1 MDRNTDMTKM
11 VWKRNE
17 VESPC
22 IQICV
27 VHPTERI
34 CTGCY
39 RTIDEITRWSKM
51 DSSERSKIMQ
61 DLPDRKPRLAKR
73 RGGRAARLNRD

>member
-1 MDRNTDMTKM
+1 MTNM
-11 VWKRNE
+11 VWKRDE

-39 RTIDEITRWSKM
+39 RTIDEISRWSKM
-51 DSSERSKIMQ
+51 NSSERAEIMQ
-61 DLPDRKPRLAKR
+61 DLPERKPRLARR
-73 RGGRAARLNRD
+73 RGGRAARLGNS

>member
-1 MDRNTDMTKM
+1 MTNM
-11 VWKRNE
+11 VWKRDE

-39 RTIDEITRWSKM
+39 RTIEEITRWSKM
-51 DSSERSKIMQ
+51 DSTERAEIMQ
-61 DLPDRKPRLAKR
+61 DLPERKPRLAKR
-73 RGGRAARLNRD
+73 RGGRAGRLQGS

>member
-1 MDRNTDMTKM
+1 MTNM
-11 VWKRNE
+11 IWKRNE

-22 IQICV
+22 VQICV
-27 VHPTERI
+27 VHPNERI

-51 DSSERSKIMQ
+51 DSSERAEIMN
-61 DLPDRKPRLAKR
+61 DLPARKPRLAKR
-73 RGGRAARLNRD
+73 RGGRAARLDKS

>member
-1 MDRNTDMTKM
+1 MTNM
-11 VWKRNE
+11 VWRRNE

-39 RTIDEITRWSKM
+39 RTIEEITRWSKM
-51 DSSERSKIMQ
+51 ESSERAEIMQ
-61 DLPDRKPRLAKR
+61 DLPNRKPRLAKR
-73 RGGRAARLNRD
+73 RGGRSARMHRD

>member
-1 MDRNTDMTKM
+1 MTNM
-11 VWKRNE
+11 VWKRDE

-51 DSSERSKIMQ
+51 DSTERAEIMQ
-61 DLPDRKPRLAKR
+61 DLPERKPRLAKR
-73 RGGRAARLNRD
+73 RGGRAGRLQGS

>member
-1 MDRNTDMTKM
+1 MTDLPIWT
-11 VWKRNE
+11 RDE
-17 VESPC
+17 ADSPC

-39 RTIDEITRWSKM
+39 RTIDEISRWSGM
-51 DSSERSKIMQ
+51 DPSERKAIMAT
-61 DLPDRKPRLAKR
+61 LPDRAPRLAKR
-73 RGGRAARLNRD
+73 RGGRAARLARPDS

>member
-1 MDRNTDMTKM
+1 MKDD

-17 VESPC
+17 VQSPC

-27 VHPTERI
+27 VHPAERI
-34 CTGCY
+34 CTGCF

-51 DSSERSKIMQ
+51 TPAERAEVME
-61 DLPDRKPRLAKR
+61 DLPARAPRLAKR
-73 RGGRAARLNRD
+73 RGGRAARQGRETPPRT

>member
-1 MDRNTDMTKM
+1 MTNM

-22 IQICV
+22 IRICV

-39 RTIDEITRWSKM
+39 RTIDEISRWSKM
-51 DSSERSKIMQ
+51 DSSERAEIMEA
-61 DLPDRKPRLAKR
+61 LPSRKPQLALR
-73 RGGRAARLNRD
+73 RGGRSARLNKS

>member
-1 MDRNTDMTKM
+1 MTTM
-11 VWKRNE
+11 VWPRHE
-17 VESPC
+17 VDSPC
-22 IQICV
+22 VPICV

-51 DSSERSKIMQ
+51 DSSERAEIMEA
-61 DLPDRKPRLAKR
+61 LPARKPQLAKR
-73 RGGRAARLNRD
+73 RGGRSARLNKS

>member
-1 MDRNTDMTKM
+1 MTNM

-22 IQICV
+22 VQICV
-27 VHPTERI
+27 VHPAERI

-39 RTIDEITRWSKM
+39 RTIDEISRWSRM
-51 DSSERSKIMQ
+51 DSSERAEIMN
-61 DLPDRKPRLAKR
+61 DLPFRKPRLSTR
-73 RGGRAARLNRD
+73 RGGRAARMNGS

>member
-1 MDRNTDMTKM
+1 MTNM

-22 IQICV
+22 VQLCV
-27 VHPTERI
+27 VHPVERI

-39 RTIDEITRWSKM
+39 RTLDEISRWSKM
-51 DSSERSKIMQ
+51 DSSERAEIMEE
-61 DLPDRKPRLAKR
+61 LPSRKPRLAKR
-73 RGGRAARLNRD
+73 RGGRAERQKQS